1 TAYPGWDNSRHAEV
15 GLFSTIHA
23 DGSRSLRQPV
33 ADELDRQRRLFA
45 AGVS

>member
-23 DGSRSLRQPV
+23 DGSRSLRQSV
-33 ADELDRQRRLFA
+33 ANELERQRALFA